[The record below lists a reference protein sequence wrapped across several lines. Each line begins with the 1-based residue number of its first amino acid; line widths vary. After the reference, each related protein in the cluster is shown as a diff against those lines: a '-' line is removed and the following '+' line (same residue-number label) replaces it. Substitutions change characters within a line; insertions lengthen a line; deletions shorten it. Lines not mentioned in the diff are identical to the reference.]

1 MIERNTT
8 SPALDRLFD
17 EIYNIISEASRI
29 PLTDKV
35 IIEES
40 DIAGILDELKAAI
53 PKEIRNADLVLE
65 EQRSIVNKAYEE
77 ADRIV
82 QQAKAE
88 AERIVGVAN
97 AEAERVMQ
105 EEEIVKQANAVAE
118 EVRANALRYQ
128 EEAKAEAD
136 DYVVRVKADADDYAL
151 RVKHDSLQY
160 ADDML
165 AYLGNNL
172 QSALQGLSDNRAS
185 ILAERKILGQ
195 PAGLGVQSDFGA
207 EVSDMEE

>member
-1 MIERNTT
+1 MIERNIT
-8 SPALDRLFD
+8 SATLDRMFD
-17 EIYNIISEASRI
+17 EIYNLISEASRI

-40 DIAGILDELKAAI
+40 ELASALDELKSMI
-53 PKEIRNADLVLE
+53 PKEVRNADLVLE

-82 QQAKAE
+82 QQAKDE

-97 AEAERVMQ
+97 AEADRILQ

-118 EVRANALRYQ
+118 DIKANALRYQ
-128 EEAKAEAD
+128 EEVKREAD
-136 DYVVRVKADADDYAL
+136 DYAERVKQ
-151 RVKHDSLQY
+151 DSLQY

-165 AYLGNNL
+165 AYLAGNL
-172 QSALQGLSDNRAS
+172 QSALQGLSDNRES
-185 ILAERKILGQ
+185 IIAEKKNLQER
-195 PAGLGVQSDFGA
+195 PHQSVAVVDEA
-207 EVSDMEE
+207 VEE